1 MDYDFDNDLSI
12 NPTLGSITEL
22 IGKSLAAKIS
32 MDFGGR
38 RLYITKNMGENS
50 PLAVSVGLD
59 AAKKIANIYGGQ
71 EFTVPISLGK
81 EAEVRK
87 LCKEGLSASTI
98 ARRVRCC
105 LSYVYRVRS
114 EMTQENQTSLF

>member
-1 MDYDFDNDLSI
+1 
-12 NPTLGSITEL
+12 
-22 IGKSLAAKIS
+22 
-32 MDFGGR
+32 
-38 RLYITKNMGENS
+38 S